1 MTLISM
7 WLWDE
12 IQLCVGAG
20 QGQNE
25 CTLEE
30 YLWYFEFHPADN
42 VEKKEGGVWGREGRV
57 DNDVRLAELAASGP
71 RLFPEQFGEQLCT
84 FVKLGR

>member
-1 MTLISM
+1 M
-7 WLWDE
+7 
-12 IQLCVGAG
+12 
-20 QGQNE
+20 
-25 CTLEE
+25 
-30 YLWYFEFHPADN
+30 
-42 VEKKEGGVWGREGRV
+42 WGREGRV